1 MMHILR
7 VRILEKG
14 LVAMEMISEGF
25 AATELTLK
33 GWWEGVTDDVPIWMS
48 SKGGGSEAGLN
59 TEYVQE
65 NLE

>member
-1 MMHILR
+1 
-7 VRILEKG
+7 
-14 LVAMEMISEGF
+14 MEMISEGF
-25 AATELTLK
+25 TATELTSK

-48 SKGGGSEAGLN
+48 SKGGWAEAGLN